1 MTAVSGPTWIGAEA
15 VERSLS
21 MAAAI
26 DVLEATL
33 LAGIDTETDGVRTRF
48 DTPRGE
54 LLQMPS
60 ANDRYCGSKIITVA
74 PDNQGTAIPVIQG
87 VYVLFDG
94 TTMAPVAVLDG
105 AALTTLRT
113 PAVSGLAV
121 RHLAAPGSSRI
132 ALFGTG
138 VQAWG
143 HVAAA
148 HAVLELRHVDVI
160 GRTAANVERLVE
172 RIRAT
177 GVSAAAAGVDAVAAA
192 DVVVC
197 TTAALEPLFD
207 GHLVADHALTVAIGS
222 HEPTAREVDS
232 VLAGR
237 STVVVE
243 SRASALR
250 EAGDVVVPIAEG
262 VLVATDLVTL
272 ADVVRGA
279 GVPADRPRLFKGSG
293 MPWEDLAVAGAVADT
308 IRRSTG

>member
-1 MTAVSGPTWIGAEA
+1 MTAVSGPTWIGADA

-33 LAGIDTETDGVRTRF
+33 LAGLDTETDGVRTRF
-48 DTPRGE
+48 ATPSGE

-74 PDNQGTAIPVIQG
+74 PGNEGTAVPAIQG

-94 TTMAPVAVLDG
+94 ATLTPVAVLDG

-121 RHLAAPGSSRI
+121 RHLATPGASRV

-143 HVAAA
+143 HVAAVA
-148 HAVLELRHVDVI
+148 AVLDVEHVDVI
-160 GRTAANVERLVE
+160 GRTPANVERLVE
-172 RIRAT
+172 RIRGT
-177 GVSAAAAGVDAVAAA
+177 GVSAAAADATAVANA
-192 DVVVC
+192 DVIVC
-197 TTAALEPLFD
+197 TTAAQVPLFD
-207 GHLVADHALTVAIGS
+207 GNLVAEHALTVAIGS
-222 HEPTAREVDS
+222 HDPAAREVDS
-232 VLAGR
+232 VLAAR

-243 SRASALR
+243 SHASALR
-250 EAGDVVVPIAEG
+250 EAGDVVVPISEG
-262 VLVATDLVTL
+262 VLAAADLIPL
-272 ADVVRGA
+272 ADVVRGTP
-279 GVPADRPRLFKGSG
+279 VRADRPRLFKGSG

-308 IRRSTG
+308 IRGSTG